1 MDITVLVSVGS
12 FVVSERVLKPKAS
25 LLVILGCVLAY
36 DLTTKTHDTSSLRV
50 YRGPGLLAFTLMMV
64 AYSLRTWRRNGVAC
78 DELLFLPGTP
88 HADLHD
94 DHLNNNNNHSL
105 EGGSSHNRNN
115 HNRTSAIPMTQM
127 MRSEG
132 DVAAGGGW
140 SNAANANAT
149 ASTHKISSPRTTNEV
164 EMTPQQQQQLQSLK
178 SSSGRFRAR
187 SLSQDSSLSSI
198 NELFTNTWEI
208 HQEDDTRNED
218 KNWDGVAS
226 HENIQNKNGQEDP
239 LDDDDSDGDNEDDE
253 ENLMLPLNIDV
264 NRSRTQMSDSERS
277 MHAIRNPNNGGNAAP
292 HGHTRA
298 ERFRE
303 NHPQITRIGSFFF
316 FRSSSTS
323 THNAAYAPSGP
334 SVVGAALDLSMP
346 VLINFH
352 LFISAFN
359 HLDTYETET
368 PAKILPLIFL
378 SVLIVRS
385 VFPPGRRGRFWNTI
399 RHTAGAP
406 FHRRKLRDVYLGDV
420 LTSLVRPIQDV
431 VFALAYYFTVIWG
444 TLTSKYGLSECGHVL
459 ETSWILH
466 NVVLPSCALL
476 PLWWKFLQT
485 LREAYDTGKRWPHL
499 GNAFKY
505 LSAALVI
512 LYGMTHPENRR
523 SPWWILAFA
532 AALVYQILWDTLV
545 DWELFVLS
553 PNEGE
558 IEMCE
563 PSWCAAPRISSVR
576 PTSYWILT
584 IQRLILQPIGELMR
598 TINSRISIYKQ
609 IHLRP
614 QRLYKTDK
622 FYWKIFFFNTMFRF
636 TWMLS
641 FIPAYHLSENG
652 VDVVTT
658 FSSDTKSYVGVL
670 LPLCEILRRTLW
682 GFLFLELQ
690 TIKMK
695 HQCDPA
701 FRYAEVETSEDIQD
715 ESDLSRASVDSSK
728 NVSRHLPS
736 WLGMQQQLQHDA
748 AVMATTPSSSHWRI
762 YNWFKY
768 SDETRRK
775 LYLAELFLW
784 ATAFVLLG
792 MWATT

>member
-25 LLVILGCVLAY
+25 ILVILGCVLAY
-36 DLTTKTHDTSSLRV
+36 DLTTKTHDPSSLRV

-94 DHLNNNNNHSL
+94 NLNTEGATNSL
-105 EGGSSHNRNN
+105 GNSSNSRNQ
-115 HNRTSAIPMTQM
+115 NRTSAIPNTQL

-140 SNAANANAT
+140 T
-149 ASTHKISSPRTTNEV
+149 ASNNSYLKTSPRTTGTSSQNEV
-164 EMTPQQQQQLQSLK
+164 EMTPQQIQQQQSLR

-208 HQEDDTRNED
+208 HHEDDLRNNDD
-218 KNWDGVAS
+218 KNCEDT
-226 HENIQNKNGQEDP
+226 NKNDQRDQ
-239 LDDDDSDGDNEDDE
+239 LDNDDDEELEDEDE

-264 NRSRTQMSDSERS
+264 NRSCMQSDSERS
-277 MHAIRNPNNGGNAAP
+277 MHAIRNTTTSNNNAP
-292 HGHTRA
+292 QVHTRA

-359 HLDTYETET
+359 HLDSYETET

-385 VFPPGRRGRFWNTI
+385 FFPPGRRGRFWNTI

-406 FHRRKLRDVYLGDV
+406 FHRSKLRDVYLGDV

-431 VFALAYYFTVIWG
+431 VFALAYYLTVIWG

-485 LREAYDTGKRWPHL
+485 LREAYDTGKRWPYL

-523 SPWWILAFA
+523 SPWWLLAFA
-532 AALVYQILWDTLV
+532 AALVYQILWDTLI
-545 DWELFVLS
+545 DWELFVFS
-553 PNEGE
+553 SNEGE

-598 TINSRISIYKQ
+598 TVNSRISIYKQ

-622 FYWKIFFFNTMFRF
+622 FYWKIFFFNTLFRF

-652 VDVVTT
+652 IDVVTT

-695 HQCDPA
+695 HRGDPA
-701 FRYAEVETSEDIQD
+701 FGYSEVETSEDIQD

-728 NVSRHLPS
+728 NISRHLPS

-748 AVMATTPSSSHWRI
+748 AVMTTAPSSSNWKI
-762 YNWFKY
+762 YNWFRY

-784 ATAFVLLG
+784 ASAFVLLG